1 MTIAYEDNVFLF
13 LGLFNLILAVFF
25 SSLKLTVTIFGEAT
39 QNELNNLG
47 IRIFIFRIMNIQF
60 NINKR
65 YFILNQK
72 INGIKKSCESNIR

>member
-25 SSLKLTVTIFGEAT
+25 SSSKLTVTIFGEVV
-39 QNELNNLG
+39 QNEVNTLG
-47 IRIFIFRIMNIQF
+47 IRIFIFRIMNIQY